1 MNLSYILKG
10 ISMPNTTAEKDYTQ
24 YSEKQLFNLIHQLER
39 KIKKMQNDRV
49 SFKEKMAKEL
59 EKRDQNFKDKIDAL
73 NELLQKIS
81 QAFDDKNDCCFG
93 HETPNLETQQAMRD
107 ALSGVNLTQ
116 IDSLDDLTNELKREN
131 SKGFEN
137 VCFSV

>member
-1 MNLSYILKG
+1 
-10 ISMPNTTAEKDYTQ
+10 MPNSPTKKDYTQ

-81 QAFDDKNDCCFG
+81 QAFDDKRDCCLG
-93 HETPNLETQQAMRD
+93 HKIPNLETQQAMRD
-107 ALSGVNLTQ
+107 ALNKETDLIVEDFSSYSDERKRALGVKTQ
-116 IDSLDDLTNELKREN
+116 S
-131 SKGFEN
+131 
-137 VCFSV
+137 

>member
-1 MNLSYILKG
+1 
-10 ISMPNTTAEKDYTQ
+10 MPNTTKKDYTK
-24 YSEKQLFNLIHQLER
+24 YSQKQLFNLIHQLER

-81 QAFDDKNDCCFG
+81 QAFDDKRDCCFG
-93 HETPNLETQQAMRD
+93 HEIPNIQTQQAMRD
-107 ALSGVNLTQ
+107 ALNGENLETIEDFSAWANEVKKEVNA
-116 IDSLDDLTNELKREN
+116 EN
-131 SKGFEN
+131 
-137 VCFSV
+137 

>member
-1 MNLSYILKG
+1 
-10 ISMPNTTAEKDYTQ
+10 MPNTTAEKDYTQ
-24 YSEKQLFNLIHQLER
+24 YSQRQLFNLIHQLER

-81 QAFDDKNDCCFG
+81 QAFDDKRDCCFG
-93 HETPNLETQQAMRD
+93 HETPNIQTQQAMRD
-107 ALSGVNLTQ
+107 IGNKETDLIVEDFSSYSDERKRALGVETQ
-116 IDSLDDLTNELKREN
+116 P
-131 SKGFEN
+131 
-137 VCFSV
+137 

>member
-1 MNLSYILKG
+1 
-10 ISMPNTTAEKDYTQ
+10 MPNTTAKKDYTK

-81 QAFDDKNDCCFG
+81 QAFDDKRDCCLG
-93 HETPNLETQQAMRD
+93 HEIPNIQTQQAMRD
-107 ALSGVNLTQ
+107 VYNKETDLIVEDFSSYSDERKRALGVKTQ
-116 IDSLDDLTNELKREN
+116 P
-131 SKGFEN
+131 
-137 VCFSV
+137 

>member
-1 MNLSYILKG
+1 
-10 ISMPNTTAEKDYTQ
+10 MPNSPTKKDYTQ
-24 YSEKQLFNLIHQLER
+24 YSEKQLFSLINQLEQ
-39 KIKKMQNDRV
+39 KIKRMQNDRA

-81 QAFDDKNDCCFG
+81 QAFDNKRDCCLG
-93 HETPNLETQQAMRD
+93 RKIPNLETQQAMRD
-107 ALSGVNLTQ
+107 ALNGVNLTQ

-131 SKGFEN
+131 GKGFEN

>member
-1 MNLSYILKG
+1 
-10 ISMPNTTAEKDYTQ
+10 MPNSPTKKDYTQ
-24 YSEKQLFNLIHQLER
+24 YSEKQLFNLIYQLER

-73 NELLQKIS
+73 NEFLQKIS
-81 QAFDDKNDCCFG
+81 QAFDNKRDCCLG
-93 HETPNLETQQAMRD
+93 RKIPNLETQQAMRD
-107 ALSGVNLTQ
+107 ALNGVNLTQ
-116 IDSLDDLTNELKREN
+116 IDSLDDLTSELKREN
-131 SKGFEN
+131 GKGFEN

>member
-1 MNLSYILKG
+1 
-10 ISMPNTTAEKDYTQ
+10 MPNTTAEKDYTQ
-24 YSEKQLFNLIHQLER
+24 YSQRQLFNLIHQLER

-81 QAFDDKNDCCFG
+81 QAFDDKRDCCFG
-93 HETPNLETQQAMRD
+93 HEIPNIQTQQAMRD
-107 ALSGVNLTQ
+107 ALNGENLETIEDFSAWANEIKKEVNA
-116 IDSLDDLTNELKREN
+116 EN
-131 SKGFEN
+131 
-137 VCFSV
+137 

>member
-1 MNLSYILKG
+1 
-10 ISMPNTTAEKDYTQ
+10 MPNTTKKDYTK
-24 YSEKQLFNLIHQLER
+24 YSQKQLFNLIHQLER

-81 QAFDDKNDCCFG
+81 QAFDDKRDCCLG
-93 HETPNLETQQAMRD
+93 CKIPNIQTQQAMRD
-107 ALSGVNLTQ
+107 ALNGENLETIEDFSAWANEIKKEVNA
-116 IDSLDDLTNELKREN
+116 EN
-131 SKGFEN
+131 
-137 VCFSV
+137 

>member
-1 MNLSYILKG
+1 
-10 ISMPNTTAEKDYTQ
+10 MPNTTAEKDYTQ

-81 QAFDDKNDCCFG
+81 QAFDDKRDCCLG

-107 ALSGVNLTQ
+107 VINKDTDLIVEDFSSYSDERKRALGVKTQ
-116 IDSLDDLTNELKREN
+116 S
-131 SKGFEN
+131 
-137 VCFSV
+137 

>member
-1 MNLSYILKG
+1 
-10 ISMPNTTAEKDYTQ
+10 MPNTTAKKDYTK

-73 NELLQKIS
+73 NELLRKIS
-81 QAFDDKNDCCFG
+81 QAFDDKRDCCLG
-93 HETPNLETQQAMRD
+93 RKIPNIQTQQAMRD
-107 ALSGVNLTQ
+107 ALSGENLETIEDFSAWANEIKKEVNA
-116 IDSLDDLTNELKREN
+116 EN
-131 SKGFEN
+131 
-137 VCFSV
+137 

>member
-1 MNLSYILKG
+1 
-10 ISMPNTTAEKDYTQ
+10 MPNTTAEKDYTQ

-93 HETPNLETQQAMRD
+93 HETPNIQTQQAMRD
-107 ALSGVNLTQ
+107 ALNKETDLIVEDFSSYSDERKKALGVKTQ
-116 IDSLDDLTNELKREN
+116 P
-131 SKGFEN
+131 
-137 VCFSV
+137 

>member
-1 MNLSYILKG
+1 
-10 ISMPNTTAEKDYTQ
+10 MPNTTVEKDYTK
-24 YSEKQLFNLIHQLER
+24 YSEKQLFNLINQLER

-81 QAFDDKNDCCFG
+81 QAFDDKRDCCLG
-93 HETPNLETQQAMRD
+93 RKIPNIQTQQAMRD
-107 ALSGVNLTQ
+107 ALNGENLET
-116 IDSLDDLTNELKREN
+116 IEDFSAWANEIKKEMNAEN
-131 SKGFEN
+131 
-137 VCFSV
+137 

>member
-1 MNLSYILKG
+1 
-10 ISMPNTTAEKDYTQ
+10 MPNTTNKDYTQ
-24 YSEKQLFNLIHQLER
+24 YSQRQLFNLIHQLER

-81 QAFDDKNDCCFG
+81 QAFDDKRDCCFG
-93 HETPNLETQQAMRD
+93 HEIPNIETQQAMRD
-107 ALSGVNLTQ
+107 ALNGENLETIEDFFAWANEIKKEVNA
-116 IDSLDDLTNELKREN
+116 EN
-131 SKGFEN
+131 
-137 VCFSV
+137 

>member
-1 MNLSYILKG
+1 
-10 ISMPNTTAEKDYTQ
+10 MPNTTAEKDYTQ

-81 QAFDDKNDCCFG
+81 QAFDDKRDCCLG
-93 HETPNLETQQAMRD
+93 HEIPNLQTQQAMRD
-107 ALSGVNLTQ
+107 ALKDENLETIEDFSAWANEIKKEVNA
-116 IDSLDDLTNELKREN
+116 EN
-131 SKGFEN
+131 
-137 VCFSV
+137 

>member
-1 MNLSYILKG
+1 
-10 ISMPNTTAEKDYTQ
+10 MPNTTAKKDYTQ

-81 QAFDDKNDCCFG
+81 QAFDDKRNCCLG
-93 HETPNLETQQAMRD
+93 RKIPNLETQQAMRD
-107 ALSGVNLTQ
+107 ALNGVNLTQ
-116 IDSLDDLTNELKREN
+116 IGNLDDLTNELKREN
-131 SKGFEN
+131 NKGFEN

>member
-1 MNLSYILKG
+1 
-10 ISMPNTTAEKDYTQ
+10 MPNTTAEKDYTQ
-24 YSEKQLFNLIHQLER
+24 YSQKQLFNLIHQLER

-81 QAFDDKNDCCFG
+81 QAFDDKRDCCFG
-93 HETPNLETQQAMRD
+93 HEIPNIQTQQAMRD
-107 ALSGVNLTQ
+107 ALNGENLETIEDFSAWANEVKKEVNA
-116 IDSLDDLTNELKREN
+116 EN
-131 SKGFEN
+131 
-137 VCFSV
+137 

>member
-1 MNLSYILKG
+1 
-10 ISMPNTTAEKDYTQ
+10 MPNTTAKKDYTQ
-24 YSEKQLFNLIHQLER
+24 YSEKQLFNLIHQLEQ

-81 QAFDDKNDCCFG
+81 QAFDDKRDCCLG
-93 HETPNLETQQAMRD
+93 RKIPNLETQQAMRD
-107 ALSGVNLTQ
+107 ALNGVNLTQ

-131 SKGFEN
+131 GKGFEN

>member
-1 MNLSYILKG
+1 
-10 ISMPNTTAEKDYTQ
+10 MPNFPTKKDYTQ
-24 YSEKQLFNLIHQLER
+24 YSEKQLFNLINQLEQ

-81 QAFDDKNDCCFG
+81 QAFDDKRDCCLG
-93 HETPNLETQQAMRD
+93 RKIPNLETQQAMRD
-107 ALSGVNLTQ
+107 ALNGENLETIEDISAWANEIKKEVNA
-116 IDSLDDLTNELKREN
+116 EN
-131 SKGFEN
+131 
-137 VCFSV
+137 

>member
-1 MNLSYILKG
+1 
-10 ISMPNTTAEKDYTQ
+10 MPNTTAEKDYTQ
-24 YSEKQLFNLIHQLER
+24 YSEKQLFNLIHQLEQ

-81 QAFDDKNDCCFG
+81 QAFDDKRDCCLG
-93 HETPNLETQQAMRD
+93 HEIPNIQTQQAMRD
-107 ALSGVNLTQ
+107 ALSGENLETIEDFSAWANEVKKEVNA
-116 IDSLDDLTNELKREN
+116 EN
-131 SKGFEN
+131 
-137 VCFSV
+137 

>member
-1 MNLSYILKG
+1 
-10 ISMPNTTAEKDYTQ
+10 MPNSPTKKDYTQ
-24 YSEKQLFNLIHQLER
+24 YSEKQLFNLINQLEQ
-39 KIKKMQNDRV
+39 KIKKMQNDRA

-81 QAFDDKNDCCFG
+81 QAFDDKRDCCFG
-93 HETPNLETQQAMRD
+93 HETPNLETQQAMRE
-107 ALSGVNLTQ
+107 ALNGVNLTQ

-131 SKGFEN
+131 GKGFEN